1 VDQIM
6 DNLLATGKT
15 KPMLIVMDNLNAVK
29 PGEDG
34 TIYNPVILF
43 NHGDQIGEHHLGERS
58 AQVKRLHRGAKTA
71 PWRVCRWGDSKRST
85 RVWSISTSLPTWG
98 ASAATAAG
106 SAAARLTSRQFAVGP
121 V

>member
-98 ASAATAAG
+98 
-106 SAAARLTSRQFAVGP
+106 LQRQLQRVRRRHD
-121 V
+121 